1 MNAGLER
8 RAVFAAGD
16 FWDGIRS
23 IEIADRLRKLLL
35 RTDLILMDQSIEGR
49 VPFLHAGIA
58 MTLNHA
64 QLAAHHSKLILREI
78 YAPEIPSLSDT
89 RKRRFKASER
99 LFGDVFDDP
108 LINERVFRPVDLPGL
123 NLSDDLINEI
133 YAT

>member
-1 MNAGLER
+1 
-8 RAVFAAGD
+8 
-16 FWDGIRS
+16 
-23 IEIADRLRKLLL
+23 
-35 RTDLILMDQSIEGR
+35 MDQSIEGR

-123 NLSDDLINEI
+123 NLSDDLINEV